1 MTEVKNSDTQQPT
14 QAPTG
19 IQIGDMQAVV
29 NIIDLACTRGAFRAN
44 ELTQVGAVTDKIS
57 AFLKQIADQAKAAEE
72 KKNATAEAPAEAKT
86 ETSATAEAPAEAKT
100 ETSAKGE

>member
-1 MTEVKNSDTQQPT
+1 MTEVTNSETQQPT
-14 QAPTG
+14 QSPTG

-72 KKNATAEAPAEAKT
+72 KKNTEAPATAKAPATAEAEAPAEAPAKS
-86 ETSATAEAPAEAKT
+86 ETP
-100 ETSAKGE
+100 AKGE

>member
-72 KKNATAEAPAEAKT
+72 KKNAEAP
-86 ETSATAEAPAEAKT
+86 ATAEAPAEAKS
-100 ETSAKGE
+100 ETPTKGE